1 MHPARPR
8 GPWRILCDNEHFLDA
23 APSREAYRRAHV
35 SLWHTPK
42 KSPDFNPVEKY
53 WGWLRKR
60 LREKDLADLVAKRR
74 PVQKTALKARVRAIC
89 RSLRGQRVAASYFA
103 GLRSTCQCV
112 IKNKGAAIRG

>member
-1 MHPARPR
+1 M
-8 GPWRILCDNEHFLDA
+8 
-23 APSREAYRRAHV
+23 
-35 SLWHTPK
+35 SLWHIPK
-42 KSPDFNPVEKY
+42 KSPDLNPVEKY

-60 LREKDLADLVAKRR
+60 LREKDLAELVAKRR
-74 PVQKTALKARVRAIC
+74 LVQKTDLKARVRVIC